1 MVPFITV
8 AFPESVAERPGCPK
22 CGNMMRLIW
31 TTPKK
36 DDQDRLSFECS
47 ACKNDVDILIVRDP
61 V

>member
-8 AFPESVAERPGCPK
+8 AFPESVAERPTCPR
-22 CGNMMRLIW
+22 CGNVMRLVWIASR
-31 TTPKK
+31 K

>member
-8 AFPESVAERPGCPK
+8 AFPEKVAERPGCPK
-22 CGNMMRLIW
+22 CGSIMRLIW
-31 TTPKK
+31 TTAKK
-36 DDQDRLSFECS
+36 DDQDRLAFECS

>member
-1 MVPFITV
+1 MEPFLAV
-8 AFPESVAERPGCPK
+8 AFPEKMAKRASCPK
-22 CGNMMRLIW
+22 CGNILRLIW
-31 TTPKK
+31 TTANK